1 MHKFEN
7 TRIELP
13 TGAKYVPAK
22 TFDFCKLFAV
32 VMPEFGVFGVTHL
45 PSGCSL
51 ILGIEREKN
60 AEEHLLK
67 LHKAAMEAGISPNA
81 SCEEFR
87 TLAKRAGKLSSLS
100 NLSIS
105 EYCAIY
111 RNRYYGREFPWEFG
125 DNCPHKR
132 VDQLIRE
139 VTSESFGEKCA

>member
-1 MHKFEN
+1 MHKFQN

-13 TGAKYVPAK
+13 TGAKYVPGK
-22 TFDFCKLFAV
+22 TFDFCKMFAV

-45 PSGCSL
+45 ESGCSL

-67 LHKAAMEAGISPNA
+67 LHRATLEAGIPQDA
-81 SCEEFR
+81 KCEEFR
-87 TLAKRAGKLSSLS
+87 TLAKKAGKLSCLG

-132 VDQLIRE
+132 VDALIRE
-139 VTSESFGEKCA
+139 LTSEKVGKQCA